1 MFLNSIINEDI
12 VLLVL
17 IPPYSAYY
25 RHGIKINGLEEKWK
39 NIKTTISK
47 KSVILINLEETF
59 KYSVTENYFL
69 DENHTTE
76 EGGLV
81 LTRLLKDRISLG
93 FAN

>member
-1 MFLNSIINEDI
+1 MFEE
-12 VLLVL
+12 
-17 IPPYSAYY
+17 
-25 RHGIKINGLEEKWK
+25 IKNLK
-39 NIKTTISK
+39 NTISK
-47 KSVILINLEETF
+47 RGVNLINLEETF